1 MDKATVERN
10 TNETQI
16 KLELCFDNSTGKDLL
31 PIENKIDTGI
41 GFLDHMLNLFAF
53 RAGATLHVKCDGDIH
68 IDGHHTVEDVG
79 IAIGQAISQAL
90 GNKNGINRYGAALIP
105 MDESLARCVLDIS
118 GRPFLVFNA
127 DLPCQ
132 RLGDFETELT
142 EEFFRAVA
150 FNAGITLHLSVE
162 YGKNTHHMIEAMFKA
177 FGAAVKQAIQIT
189 GSGIP
194 STKGLL

>member
-1 MDKATVERN
+1 MDKATIERN

-16 KLELCFDNSTGKDLL
+16 KIKLCFNHSTDPDSGSV
-31 PIENKIDTGI
+31 ENKIDTGI

-53 RAGATLHVKCDGDIH
+53 RAGARLYVKCDGDIH

-79 IAIGQAISQAL
+79 IALGQAILQAL
-90 GNKNGINRYGAALIP
+90 GNKNGINRYGEASIP

-127 DLPCQ
+127 NLPCQ

-150 FNAGITLHLSVE
+150 FNAGITLHLSIE

-177 FGAAVKQAIQIT
+177 FGAATKQAIQIT

-194 STKGLL
+194 STKGIL